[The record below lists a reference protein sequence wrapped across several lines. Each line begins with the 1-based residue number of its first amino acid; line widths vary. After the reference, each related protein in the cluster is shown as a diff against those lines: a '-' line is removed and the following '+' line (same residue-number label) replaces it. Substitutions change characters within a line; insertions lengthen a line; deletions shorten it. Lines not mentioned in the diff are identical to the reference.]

1 MKLAHLVLLA
11 LTVFL
16 VQWGLTVHQAPKA
29 PQALQEPLV
38 LLACQGLLGLLAL
51 RAVLG
56 LRESEDN
63 RVIQEFQ
70 VSKEKL
76 AQREN
81 QGHMVFRVPL
91 VHLAKKAKEVL
102 EVTQA
107 QLVLQDQW
115 EKGVLLAIV
124 VFQGLMVYLDQRV
137 LRESVVL

>member
-1 MKLAHLVLLA
+1 MKLGHLVQLA
-11 LTVFL
+11 LRVFL
-16 VQWGLTVHQAPKA
+16 VQWGLMVHLAPKA
-29 PQALQEPLV
+29 PQALQEPLA
-38 LLACQGLLGLLAL
+38 LLAWQGPLGLLAL
-51 RAVLG
+51 KAVLD

-76 AQREN
+76 VQREN

-91 VHLAKKAKEVL
+91 VHLVKKAKEVL
-102 EVTQA
+102 GVIQA

-115 EKGVLLAIV
+115 EKGALLAIV

>member
-1 MKLAHLVLLA
+1 MKLGHLVQLA

-16 VQWGLTVHQAPKA
+16 VQWVLMVHLAPKA

-38 LLACQGLLGLLAL
+38 LLAWQGPLGLLVL
-51 RAVLG
+51 RAVLD

-63 RVIQEFQ
+63 WVIQEFQ

-81 QGHMVFRVPL
+81 QGLMVFRVPL
-91 VHLAKKAKEVL
+91 VHLVKKAKEVL

-124 VFQGLMVYLDQRV
+124 VFQDLMVCLDQRV
-137 LRESVVL
+137 LRENVVL